1 MDSTIKM
8 IGRADMRMPTGRG
21 GIPLA
26 MLKKNPPNRSTA
38 AVVEFQNLFLR
49 LVVR

>member
-8 IGRADMRMPTGRG
+8 IGRADMSIEPSTG

-26 MLKKNPPNRSTA
+26 GLKKNPPNRSTA
-38 AVVEFQNLFLR
+38 AVVGFQNFSRR
-49 LVVR
+49 LVAR